1 MLDFTITY
9 DETEKIWYDPAK
21 NQMFNENVSVGEIAL
36 FMMRS
41 KNPQEICQIS
51 DSENTTLTYGQALT
65 AAICVAQH
73 FRSQNLTVDDVIGIM
88 APNTTYVM
96 PVVMAAWF
104 NGNAFHAVNH
114 VLEKGEKA

>member
-9 DETEKIWYDPAK
+9 DETEKIWYGPAK

-88 APNTTYVM
+88 ALNCMENKICILLQRQYLKTFLQKCKIY
-96 PVVMAAWF
+96 
-104 NGNAFHAVNH
+104 
-114 VLEKGEKA
+114 

>member
-1 MLDFTITY
+1 MFDFTVTY
-9 DETEKIWYDPAK
+9 DETEKVWHGATN

-41 KNPQEICQIS
+41 KNPQEICQVS
-51 DSENTTLTYGQALT
+51 DSENTTLTYGQAVT
-65 AAICVAQH
+65 AAIRMAQH
-73 FRSQNLTVDDVIGIM
+73 FRTFWLTADDVIGIL

-114 VLEKGEKA
+114 VLDKGE